1 MRQLDE
7 RENVDA
13 GVVLRNP
20 VEAYTSQELAREEW
34 EEFFEKYPQVIG
46 LSGDIPE
53 NGSFLTVDE
62 FGVSILATRDSQGH
76 FNAFFNACRHRGVQ
90 VE

>member
-1 MRQLDE
+1 MRQSKQEDILLELMRQLDE

-34 EEFFEKYPQVIG
+34 EEFFEKNRPNF
-46 LSGDIPE
+46 LFFHPE
-53 NGSFLTVDE
+53 FSKQN
-62 FGVSILATRDSQGH
+62 
-76 FNAFFNACRHRGVQ
+76 
-90 VE
+90 